1 MQIEV
6 HDIYLSYNFNR
17 PDAFEAIKGVTLNIE
32 KGDFVALVG
41 KTGSG
46 KSTLIQCFNSLLSPS
61 KGYVKVD
68 DFYITG
74 DKKLKKSF
82 GLNNII
88 IVEGQFDVVSM
99 HQAGFENTVACLGT
113 ALTKDHIKEL
123 KRFCDNIVLCFD
135 GDEAGQKAILRALN
149 TFEDYGDDVNVRVV
163 RLPENLDPDE
173 FLKKYGSQKL
183 KDLID
188 NAVNPIIFKIN
199 NIKEKCNLNSP
210 EGKVEFTK
218 NALKILAGLKSNAEQ
233 DIYLGEIKKE
243 TNLSL
248 DYLRRD
254 LQNIKSLL
262 QKNNLKNLE
271 NSEEI
276 GDKISNNILENNLFG
291 EIGGQSAIIKAERFV
306 VASLLHH
313 MSYAVFNDE
322 VINSIQN
329 PSLKKLVN
337 ILFQKY
343 KNNEKFLVSYIFD
356 LFDVDSEPNI
366 KAVANFDF
374 NIIQNPEEY
383 FKECE
388 YLIYSSSLKF
398 KKDQLSKQY
407 SQEISTDKKI
417 EILKQINLLTKN
429 IQNLEKQKQRNKN

>member
-1 MQIEV
+1 M
-6 HDIYLSYNFNR
+6 
-17 PDAFEAIKGVTLNIE
+17 
-32 KGDFVALVG
+32 
-41 KTGSG
+41 
-46 KSTLIQCFNSLLSPS
+46 
-61 KGYVKVD
+61 
-68 DFYITG
+68 
-74 DKKLKKSF
+74 
-82 GLNNII
+82 
-88 IVEGQFDVVSM
+88 
-99 HQAGFENTVACLGT
+99 
-113 ALTKDHIKEL
+113 
-123 KRFCDNIVLCFD
+123 
-135 GDEAGQKAILRALN
+135 
-149 TFEDYGDDVNVRVV
+149 
-163 RLPENLDPDE
+163 
-173 FLKKYGSQKL
+173 
-183 KDLID
+183 
-188 NAVNPIIFKIN
+188 
-199 NIKEKCNLNSP
+199 
-210 EGKVEFTK
+210 
-218 NALKILAGLKSNAEQ
+218 
-233 DIYLGEIKKE
+233 
-243 TNLSL
+243 
-248 DYLRRD
+248 RRD

-262 QKNNLKNLE
+262 QKNNFKNLE

-329 PSLKKLVN
+329 PSLKKLVD